1 MKSSHF
7 SENSPLLVPMS
18 FTQQD
23 YLVTLCG
30 IIHNV
35 VGCKQIRPEFLREIE
50 VRQIMG
56 NMLMN
61 KRVEE
66 TILGGST
73 TNNESEEQSSDYRVL
88 PKHMYG
94 VS

>member
-1 MKSSHF
+1 
-7 SENSPLLVPMS
+7 
-18 FTQQD
+18 
-23 YLVTLCG
+23 
-30 IIHNV
+30 
-35 VGCKQIRPEFLREIE
+35 
-50 VRQIMG
+50 MG